1 MELCMSYQVQK
12 LDARLVNLV
21 NEYLNGSS
29 VQDLSAKYKLPPEQ
43 ISEFLSK
50 QEVKNYIATTLAN
63 SGYINP
69 LNRIRLLN
77 QMIEQKIQLAEEAN
91 IPLTSKD
98 ITELIKLL
106 QEEQK
111 ILQKNTDTPAV
122 QVNIQAE
129 YVSLIEE
136 LVKKDPAN

>member
-1 MELCMSYQVQK
+1 MYQVQK

-21 NEYLNGSS
+21 NEYLSGLTIP
-29 VQDLSAKYKLPPEQ
+29 QLAEKYKLPPEQ
-43 ISEFLSK
+43 ISEFLNK
-50 QEVKNYIATTLAN
+50 QEVKNYIATTLSN
-63 SGYINP
+63 SGYLNP
-69 LNRIRLLN
+69 LNRIKLLN

-111 ILQKNTDTPAV
+111 LISKSTETPAV

-129 YVSLIEE
+129 YASLIND
-136 LVKKDPAN
+136 LIKKE